1 MERKE
6 KIMKRNVDLAEISDG
21 KLYTENDMA
30 KLGCNDCEGC
40 SACCRGMGESIVLD
54 PLDVYRLTTGL
65 GKSVEELLQV
75 AVELNVVD
83 GVILPNIAM
92 KSGEESCAFLN
103 QEGRCS
109 IHPYRPGIC
118 RLFPLGRYYEN
129 GDYKYILQINE
140 CAKGIRTKVKIDKW
154 IDTPKVKENHAYY
167 VKWHYFL
174 KRMEEVLA
182 SIEDENMV
190 KQLNMVVLQMF
201 FLSPYDGKVDFYEQF
216 YARMNRMEAFLQE
229 AGA

>member
-1 MERKE
+1 
-6 KIMKRNVDLAEISDG
+6 MKRNVDLAEISDG

-75 AVELNVVD
+75 AIELKVVD

-140 CAKGIRTKVKIDKW
+140 CAKGNRTKVKIDKW
-154 IDTPKVKENHAYY
+154 IDTPKVKENHAYH

-174 KRMEEVLA
+174 NRMEEILD

-216 YARMNRMEAFLQE
+216 YVRMNRMEAFLQE
-229 AGA
+229 AGV

>member
-1 MERKE
+1 
-6 KIMKRNVDLAEISDG
+6 MKRNVDLAEISDG

-40 SACCRGMGESIVLD
+40 SACCRGMGESIILD
-54 PLDVYRLTTGL
+54 PLDIYRLTTGL
-65 GKSVEELLQV
+65 GKSVEELLQG
-75 AVELNVVD
+75 AIELHVVD

-92 KSGEESCAFLN
+92 QSDREACAFLN
-103 QEGRCS
+103 EAGRCS

-118 RLFPLGRYYEN
+118 RLFPLGRYYAD
-129 GDYKYILQINE
+129 GDYKYILQVNE
-140 CAKGIRTKVKIDKW
+140 CVKGNRTKVKVDKW
-154 IDTPKVKENHAYY
+154 IDTPKVKENHAYH

-174 KRMEEVLA
+174 NHMEEILS

-201 FLSPYDGKVDFYEQF
+201 YLSPYDGEMDFYEQF
-216 YARMNRMEAFLQE
+216 YARMSRMEAFLQE
-229 AGA
+229 AGV

>member
-1 MERKE
+1 
-6 KIMKRNVDLAEISDG
+6 MKRNVDLTEISDG

-54 PLDVYRLTTGL
+54 PLDIYRLTTGL
-65 GKSVEELLQV
+65 QKSVEELLQG
-75 AVELNVVD
+75 AIELNVVD
-83 GVILPNIAM
+83 GVILPNISM

-103 QEGRCS
+103 AEGRCS
-109 IHPYRPGIC
+109 IHLHRPGIC

-129 GDYKYILQINE
+129 GDYKYILQVNE
-140 CAKGIRTKVKIDKW
+140 CAKSNRTKVKIDKW
-154 IDTPKVKENHAYY
+154 IDTPKVKENHAYH

-174 KRMEEVLA
+174 NRMEEILS
-182 SIEDENMV
+182 SIEEEIMV

-216 YARMNRMEAFLQE
+216 NARMNRMEAFLQE
-229 AGA
+229 AGV

>member
-1 MERKE
+1 
-6 KIMKRNVDLAEISDG
+6 MKRNVDLADISDG

-30 KLGCNDCEGC
+30 KLGCNDCMGC
-40 SACCRGMGESIVLD
+40 SACCQGMGESIVLD
-54 PLDVYRLTTGL
+54 PLDIYRLTTGL
-65 GKSVEELLQV
+65 GKSMEELLRG
-75 AVELNVVD
+75 AIELNVVD

-92 KSGEESCAFLN
+92 KSGQEACAFLN
-103 QEGRCS
+103 EEGRCS

-129 GDYKYILQINE
+129 GDYKYILQVNE
-140 CAKGIRTKVKIDKW
+140 CAKGNRTKVKIDKW
-154 IDTPKVKENHAYY
+154 IDTPNVKENHVYH

-174 KRMEEVLA
+174 NRMEEVLV

-201 FLSPYDGKVDFYEQF
+201 FLAPYDGKVDFYEQF
-216 YARMNRMEAFLQE
+216 YARMARMEAFLQE
-229 AGA
+229 AGV

>member
-1 MERKE
+1 
-6 KIMKRNVDLAEISDG
+6 MKRNVDLAEISDG

-65 GKSVEELLQV
+65 GKSVEELLQG
-75 AVELNVVD
+75 AIELNVVD

-92 KSGEESCAFLN
+92 KAGEEACAFLN
-103 QEGRCS
+103 EKGRCS
-109 IHPYRPGIC
+109 IHPHRPGIC
-118 RLFPLGRYYEN
+118 RLFPLGRYYED
-129 GDYKYILQINE
+129 GDYKYILQVNE
-140 CAKGIRTKVKIDKW
+140 CAKGNRNKVKIDKW
-154 IDTPKVKENHAYY
+154 IDTPKVKENHAYH

-174 KRMEEVLA
+174 NRMEEVLA

-190 KQLNMVVLQMF
+190 KQLNMVILQMF
-201 FLSPYDGKVDFYEQF
+201 FLSPYDGNVDFYEQF
-216 YARMNRMEAFLQE
+216 YARMARMEAFLQE
-229 AGA
+229 AGV